1 MQDEM
6 SATTPSDLGTSTST
20 AQGTTSGRET
30 LSAAEKGG
38 TLGDDSFDGSQ
49 SDNKSLRFWLVLAAL
64 SITGFLTTLESTI
77 ITSALPTIT
86 NTLGG
91 GNQYVWV
98 SNAFMLAFIL
108 VLPVFAQV
116 ADIFGR
122 RWPLLAAVAMFLL
135 GSGICGGASSM
146 DMLIAGRAL

>member
-1 MQDEM
+1 M
-6 SATTPSDLGTSTST
+6 SATTPSDGTCTPT
-20 AQGTTSGRET
+20 PQNMTSGRET
-30 LSAAEKGG
+30 SVAKGG
-38 TLGDDSFDGSQ
+38 GLGVDCAFVV
-49 SDNKSLRFWLVLAAL
+49 SDRKSLRFWLVLAAL

-98 SNAFMLAFIL
+98 PNAFMLAFIL

-116 ADIFGR
+116 SDIFGR

>member
-20 AQGTTSGRET
+20 AQGTTSSRET

-38 TLGDDSFDGSQ
+38 TLGDDAFDGSQ

-98 SNAFMLAFIL
+98 PNAFMLAFIL